1 MSLRLGRILGFPVE
15 VDWSWFV
22 VFFLVAWAIRD
33 GLFLQ
38 LMPDSA
44 SPAAL
49 AVAGIGGG
57 LLFFASLLGHELAH
71 CWVARR
77 RGIPIAGITLF
88 IFGGVARMKMEP
100 ERASDEL
107 RMALAGPVFSLAAAA
122 FFWLVWG
129 AQILPP
135 LWSELFRYLAI
146 ANVVVALFNLVP
158 AFPSD
163 GGRALRAIL
172 WMWTGSLHRATRTAA
187 WLGQAAGWGLVF
199 LGVSRFLMGDWG
211 GIWYVLLGLFLQ
223 NAAQVALH
231 QTQWRRAMRGLTVRD
246 LMDRS
251 PVLLPPG
258 VNLAEAVHDY
268 FLRQPSEV
276 LPVVDGGRVLGT
288 VSVASLRAVP
298 QERWNDTP
306 VSALMEPARPE
317 LYVSP
322 GEDAWEALSGVRR
335 PPNVPLLVVE
345 DGLLVGTVSQ
355 ETLARQLQLRMRIEA

>member
-1 MSLRLGRILGFPVE
+1 MSVRLGRILGFPVE
-15 VDWSWFV
+15 IDWSWFV

-33 GLFLQ
+33 GLHLQ
-38 LMPDSA
+38 LVPHDV
-44 SPAAL
+44 SPAVL
-49 AVAGIGGG
+49 AVAGVTGG
-57 LLFFASLLGHELAH
+57 LLFFASLLGHELMH

-100 ERASDEL
+100 DRPADEL
-107 RMALAGPVFSLAAAA
+107 RMALAGPAFSLAAGA

-129 AQILPP
+129 AQVLPP
-135 LWSELFRYLAI
+135 LWSELSRYLAI
-146 ANVVVALFNLVP
+146 ANIVVALFNLVP

-172 WMWTGSLHRATRTAA
+172 WMWTGSLQKATRAA
-187 WLGQAAGWGLVF
+187 AGLGQAAGWALVF

-211 GIWYVLLGLFLQ
+211 GIWYVFIGLFLQ

-231 QTQWRRAMRGLTVRD
+231 QTQWRRAMRGLTIRD

-258 VNLAEAVHDY
+258 ASIREAVHEY
-268 FLRQPSEV
+268 FLRHPSEV
-276 LPVVDGGRVLGT
+276 LPVVEDGKVLGM

-298 QERWNDTP
+298 QERWEEMS
-306 VSALMEPARPE
+306 VSAVMSPVQPE

-322 GEDAWEALSGVRR
+322 SEDAWEALSGVKR
-335 PPNVPLLVVE
+335 PPNVPLLVLE

>member
-1 MSLRLGRILGFPVE
+1 MSVRLGRILGFPIE
-15 VDWSWFV
+15 IDWSWFV

-33 GLFLQ
+33 GLLLQ
-38 LMPDSA
+38 LVPDAA
-44 SPAAL
+44 SPATL
-49 AVAGIGGG
+49 MVAGVAGG

-100 ERASDEL
+100 DRPSDEL
-107 RMALAGPVFSLAAAA
+107 RMALAGPAFSIAAAI

-129 AQILPP
+129 AQILPA
-135 LWSELFRYLAI
+135 LWSELARYLAI
-146 ANVVVALFNLVP
+146 ANIVVALFNLVP

-172 WMWTGSLHRATRTAA
+172 WMWTGSLQKATRTAA
-187 WLGQAAGWGLVF
+187 WLGQAAGWGLVL

-211 GIWYVLLGLFLQ
+211 GIWYVFIGLFLQ
-223 NAAQVALH
+223 NAAQIALH

-258 VNLAEAVHDY
+258 VNIREAVHEY
-268 FLRQPSEV
+268 FLRQPAEV
-276 LPVVDGGRVLGT
+276 LPVVEEGRVLGM

-298 QERWNDTP
+298 QERWDDTP
-306 VSALMEPARPE
+306 VSAVMSAVQPE

-322 GEDAWEALSGVRR
+322 SQDAWEALSGVRR
-335 PPNVPLLVVE
+335 PANVPLLVVE
-345 DGLLVGTVSQ
+345 DGLLIGTISQ